1 MKKTLLT
8 LAAIA
13 AFGFCA
19 TAQNPVTTFGQERIP
34 VSFIPAS
41 MMNNNQP
48 GFAILEPNFETGE
61 LNVTIYGANF
71 QAIGNPFNVPMTELE
86 YTTIEEWYNPETHQ
100 WETNG
105 TWDDSE
111 MIIPFIC
118 AYLDFGNSGIDNISA
133 FAVTQKLFNNNEEFE
148 YIMPKYRTNR
158 STDTTSWSYDWD
170 EDEQDYVRTPSWR
183 TTRTKI
189 EVYGFEVKNLAGTT
203 LQTITLPEGYT
214 VASAGDGLNLLGIAT
229 LLGHNYIVVPTEKE
243 VIETWNDGDETYTEV
258 SHEIEILVYAIDN
271 NNVSISQVDVEL
283 PASVFPTLVNRG
295 TDVTV
300 DLGANSQAREIR
312 VVNQLGQTV
321 KTVNVRPGQSEVK
334 INTRDLNSGVNFIN
348 TLGGKANNTYKI
360 VVR

>member
-41 MMNNNQP
+41 MMANNQP
-48 GFAILEPNFETGE
+48 GFAILEPNFQTEE

-71 QAIGNPFNVPMTELE
+71 QAIGNPFNVPMSEVALPYRSESYNTE
-86 YTTIEEWYNPETHQ
+86 TSQ
-100 WETNG
+100 WVLNYE
-105 TWDDSE
+105 DEDYE
-111 MIIPFIC
+111 PIIPIIC
-118 AYLDFGNSGIDNISA
+118 AYLDLGNSGIDNISA

-148 YIMPKYRTNR
+148 YIMPKYRTVTR
-158 STDTTSWSYDWD
+158 VDTNYYWDWD
-170 EDEQDYVRTPSWR
+170 YETGEETRVISGRE
-183 TTRTKI
+183 TRTVI

-214 VASAGDGLNLLGIAT
+214 VASAGDGLNVLGIAT
-229 LLGHNYIVVPTEKE
+229 LLGNNYIVVPAQKE
-243 VIETWNDGDETYTEV
+243 IIETWNDGDETYTEIDY
-258 SHEIEILVYAIDN
+258 EIEILVYAIDA

-295 TDVTV
+295 NDVTV

-321 KTVNVRPGQSEVK
+321 KTVNVRPGQKEVK
-334 INTRDLNSGVNFIN
+334 INTRELNSGVNFIN
-348 TLGGKANNTYKI
+348 IFNSKANNTYKI